1 RLSSI
6 TDGATTLEAYSY
18 LGADIV
24 IKRAHPQPG
33 VDLTYISPSGGTGDA
48 GDKYIGLDRFGRV
61 VEQAWYSAAT
71 TTYTDRFQYG
81 YDRDSNRLYRD
92 NLLSNSFD
100 ELYHANGASN
110 GYDQENQL
118 TDTRRGALSDTNA
131 DNIPD
136 TVTTSSRTQGW
147 AFDPLGNWST
157 LTTDGSNQNRT
168 HNKQNQITSITGL
181 TTPTFDANGNM

>member
-1 RLSSI
+1 
-6 TDGATTLEAYSY
+6 
-18 LGADIV
+18 
-24 IKRAHPQPG
+24 
-33 VDLTYISPSGGTGDA
+33 
-48 GDKYIGLDRFGRV
+48 
-61 VEQAWYSAAT
+61 
-71 TTYTDRFQYG
+71 YG

-92 NLLSNSFD
+92 NLASSSFG
-100 ELYHANGASN
+100 ELYHANGPSN
-110 GYDQENQL
+110 GYDPLNQL

-136 TVTTSSRTQGW
+136 TVTTSSRTQSW

-181 TTPTFDANGNM
+181 TTPTFDANGNMTGDQNGKTLIFDAWNRFVEYKNGAQSLQRYAYDALSRRI